1 MASSSDE
8 AGRVVTAALT
18 SAHVLPAED
27 AADFGKLFAKC
38 HADFGQRTQ
47 LEWAKIA
54 PPAVTHFDNLEEL
67 PASSAYLSELLNKV
81 VILKLNGGLGSSMGV
96 HRGPKST
103 IEVKAGLNFLDLT
116 VRQVEYLNSR
126 HGVDVPLVL
135 MNSFRTHDAT
145 VRALSRYAQHHV
157 TIHCFLQSAFPRL
170 DRDTFAPL
178 PLEPFSKSTEAAWTP
193 GGHGDVFRALEKSGL
208 LEKLL
213 AAGKEILFISNVD
226 NLGATLDLR
235 ILHSMLSRN
244 VGFLMEVTERMRSD
258 AQGGALVAYDGKL
271 KLLEGGL
278 VPADRA
284 EDFKSLRNFGAWC
297 TNNLWLNLKD
307 LKIAL
312 ANGTIDPPVLISERT
327 IVFGSDGT
335 RIPVLELETAAGAA
349 IEFFPR
355 AEAVRVSRSRFI
367 PIKNTGAALPTSAFF
382 VLRARNNSSDSPRAR
397 THPVHSPQ
405 ETSLLCRAACTRCG
419 TARSSCRPRGPR

>member
-1 MASSSDE
+1 MPAVARSMASSSDE
-8 AGRVVTAALT
+8 AGRVVSLALS
-18 SAHVLPAED
+18 SASVLPAED

-38 HADFGQRTQ
+38 HADFGQRATS
-47 LEWAKIA
+47 LDWTKIV
-54 PPAVTHFDNLEEL
+54 PPAVTVFDDMEEL
-67 PASSAYLSELLNKV
+67 PASGSYISELLNKV

-178 PLEPFSKSTEAAWTP
+178 PLEPFSKNTEAAWTP
-193 GGHGDVFRALEKSGL
+193 GGHGDVYRALEKSGL

-235 ILHSMLSRN
+235 LLHHILSSN
-244 VGFLMEVTERMRSD
+244 VGFLMEVTERTRSD

-278 VPADRA
+278 VPADRT

-297 TNNLWLNLKD
+297 TNNLWVNLKD
-307 LKIAL
+307 CKLAL
-312 ANGTIDPPVLISERT
+312 ANGSIDPPVLISERT
-327 IVFGSDGT
+327 IVFGADGA
-335 RIPVLELETAAGAA
+335 RIPVLELETAAGAS

-367 PIKNTGAALPTSAFF
+367 PIKNTGEILHCVRKKARASIFLTPPQRLP
-382 VLRARNNSSDSPRAR
+382 L
-397 THPVHSPQ
+397 
-405 ETSLLCRAACTRCG
+405 
-419 TARSSCRPRGPR
+419 